1 LNKNKRL
8 VKHTE
13 MAQQNSITNI
23 ALLASGKGTNV
34 QNFINYYRIHD
45 RVKISLIVS
54 DNPNAYVLKRANN
67 ENIPSIVIE
76 KQKWKDEN
84 FVLSV
89 FQQYNIGFIVLA
101 GYLSLIPSYLIKAYH
116 NKIINIHPALL
127 PNYGGKGMYG
137 MKVHETVIAAGET
150 KSGISIHYV
159 NEEYDKGTVIFQAS
173 CSIREEDT
181 PESLAKKIHKLE
193 YNNYPRVLEGLI

>member
-1 LNKNKRL
+1 M
-8 VKHTE
+8 T
-13 MAQQNSITNI
+13 QPNSITKI
-23 ALLASGKGTNV
+23 ALLASGNGTNV
-34 QNFINYYRIHD
+34 QNFINYFRIHD
-45 RVKISLIVS
+45 TIKISLIVS
-54 DNPNAYVLKRANN
+54 DNPNAYVLKRAKN

-76 KQKWKDEN
+76 KQKWKDESY
-84 FVLSV
+84 VLSV
-89 FQQYNIGFIVLA
+89 FHQHEIGFIVLA

-127 PNYGGKGMYG
+127 PKYGGKGMYG
-137 MKVHETVIAAGET
+137 MKVHETVIEAGEP

-173 CSIREEDT
+173 CIIKEDDT

-193 YNNYPRVLEGLI
+193 YDNYPRVLEGLI